1 MTANDMAELDQDVG
15 ISIEASPQLRAGQ
28 FDLVY
33 DPRVL
38 DGGGGGKTPGR
49 MTVQFV
55 ATGDNATPTVINVR
69 FKPVTKTPADTEF
82 RIENVAVKNATGAAV
97 AVVPPPPQL
106 MKLVP

>member
-1 MTANDMAELDQDVG
+1 MPQASLVMTVNDMAKLDQEVA
-15 ISIEASPQLRAGQ
+15 ILIEASPQLRAGQ

-55 ATGDNATPTVINVR
+55 ATGDNATPTVVNVR
-69 FKPVTKTPADTEF
+69 FKPVTKIPADPSSGSKTL
-82 RIENVAVKNATGAAV
+82 
-97 AVVPPPPQL
+97 P
-106 MKLVP
+106 